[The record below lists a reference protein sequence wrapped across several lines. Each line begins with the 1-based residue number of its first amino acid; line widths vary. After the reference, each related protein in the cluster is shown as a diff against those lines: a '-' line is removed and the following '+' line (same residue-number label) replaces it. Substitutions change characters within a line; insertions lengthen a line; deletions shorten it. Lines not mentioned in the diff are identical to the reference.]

1 MYSIYIDHLHLVD
14 VRGWVA
20 SHVGLGCLPSMILTW
35 HSNIANTVE
44 TADRDSMLN
53 RIVWAN
59 RIVHFRA
66 RLYHCGDP
74 LYKIGR

>member
-1 MYSIYIDHLHLVD
+1 MFGFNLFYRTLVFF
-14 VRGWVA
+14 RFYFFYFFFKKIN
-20 SHVGLGCLPSMILTW
+20 MIP
-35 HSNIANTVE
+35 NTVE

>member
-1 MYSIYIDHLHLVD
+1 MRNKDSNKLKTRWCVKQDKIK
-14 VRGWVA
+14 RGY
-20 SHVGLGCLPSMILTW
+20 
-35 HSNIANTVE
+35 TVE

-53 RIVWAN
+53 KIVWAN

-74 LYKIGR
+74 LYKIGG